1 MDQFQEGMYIGLR
14 FRSPYSTIVMY
25 ILSPWSPRIIIQDGD
40 GKNHLFKTQPAN
52 AIFFWVDFNV
62 VRLLSLRVG
71 YINNSYRLSLG
82 AHSFHPTIR
91 TDTDAPH
98 IITSETQVVPI

>member
-52 AIFFWVDFNV
+52 AIFFWVDFYV

-71 YINNSYRLSLG
+71 CINNSYRLSLG

-98 IITSETQVVPI
+98 IIISETQVVPI